1 MVSFNLETA
10 AVVSTA
16 LGTALLSVTGIRIC
30 TRRYCNTDKCDNGT
44 SNCPFV
50 DGWSRSGLQLGFTGV
65 VIGNLFTV
73 VTKVFK

>member
-10 AVVSTA
+10 AIVSTA
-16 LGTALLSVTGIRIC
+16 LGTAFLSVTGIRIC
-30 TRRYCNTDKCDNGT
+30 NQRYCNTAKCDNGI
-44 SNCPFV
+44 SVPFV

-65 VIGNLFTV
+65 AIGNFFTV